1 MSLSPRKS
9 ILSVRSSISPL
20 AQSPTR
26 SQKGSV
32 VPQQEFKI
40 DLSSLSSSSYT
51 SLASL
56 LETALQINPIKELQ
70 FLTEEL
76 LVFFDYKSDLIAKNK
91 PLSEESAQ
99 TFYEKIHIQ
108 LETLVIEAVSMK
120 NIEERNEKIKKIKSW
135 YMDKIESFKQLSQIK
150 QRTEKNLDQIDDVEK
165 ERTPESPSDIN
176 NHRCQIFGFESAKN
190 KINEFRRKVIISE
203 PNQEL
208 DLDSE
213 HYYFRDNRIK
223 KVDAIDNAFNNI
235 ADNFNSTY
243 YTTKTSRW
251 NKTAYNNT
259 ATTGGWFH
267 QSTGLDFF
275 DKEVKGTYAFHK
287 PNYDY
292 SNLVIEKEIA
302 RAKNKELRQKR
313 MDEEVKQT
321 INTFGLERARYKQN
335 IVKKLETTNLIK
347 SYSEILSAQKDQEKK
362 KREEKKPKQRKSIIE
377 VKEEVKKEEEKPKVD
392 VNNVKYITQF
402 NEEIEESKGLNFMD
416 YLNKEKNKEK
426 IYNVPFQIEASQE
439 KQNLLNFMVKKKMEK
454 DFEIDEK
461 YKNTNTESENKE
473 ITKEK
478 NFNLLPSAISTSLYF
493 TDKIFSVRMINSKL
507 NDINLVGGNKHKK
520 YLKPLSVYDNDLL
533 KRESHSRPKT
543 EGNYFMETFSKFP
556 NNYLKM
562 RKTLSQFNETKMKSS
577 KIFKKSN
584 KKIKIQLTKISSNPK
599 NKMCYPQNYLP
610 LSGNGLLAS
619 NF

>member
-9 ILSVRSSISPL
+9 ILSVRSSVSPL
-20 AQSPTR
+20 ALSPAR
-26 SQKGSV
+26 SQKGSI

-51 SLASL
+51 SLANL

-76 LVFFDYKSDLIAKNK
+76 LAFFDYKSELIEKNI
-91 PLSEESAQ
+91 PLSEESSQ

-135 YMDKIESFKQLSQIK
+135 YMNKIESFKQLSQIK

-165 ERTPESPSDIN
+165 ERPPESSSDIN

-208 DLDSE
+208 DLNNE
-213 HYYFRDNRIK
+213 HYYFRNNRLK
-223 KVDAIDNAFNNI
+223 KVDVIDNAFNNV

-251 NKTAYNNT
+251 NKTGYNNGVN
-259 ATTGGWFH
+259 TGGWFH
-267 QSTGLDFF
+267 QSSGLGFF
-275 DKEVKGTYAFHK
+275 DKEIKGTYAFHK
-287 PNYDY
+287 PSYDY

-313 MDEEVKQT
+313 MDEEVKQA
-321 INTFGLERARYKQN
+321 INTFGLERSRYKQN
-335 IVKKLETTNLIK
+335 LVKKLETSNLIK
-347 SYSEILSAQKDQEKK
+347 NYSEILSIQKDQEKK
-362 KREEKKPKQRKSIIE
+362 KKEEKKPKQRKS
-377 VKEEVKKEEEKPKVD
+377 VVEEKGEEKKEEEKPKVD
-392 VNNVKYITQF
+392 VHNVKYITQF
-402 NEEIEESKGLNFMD
+402 NEEIEESTGLNFMD

-426 IYNVPFQIEASQE
+426 IYNIPFQIEASQE
-439 KQNLLNFMVKKKMEK
+439 KQNLLGFMVKKKIEK

-461 YKNTNTESENKE
+461 YKNSNNDSDDKE

-478 NFNLLPSAISTSLYF
+478 NANLLPSSISSSLYF
-493 TDKIFSVRMINSKL
+493 TDKIFSVRMKNSKL
-507 NDINLVGGNKHKK
+507 NNINLVGGNKHKK
-520 YLKPLSVYDNDLL
+520 YLKPLSVYENELFQ
-533 KRESHSRPKT
+533 RESQSRPKT

-556 NNYLKM
+556 NNFLKM

-577 KIFKKSN
+577 KIFKNSN
-584 KKIKIQLTKISSNPK
+584 KKFKIQLTKISSNPK
-599 NKMCYPQNYLP
+599 NRICYPQSYLP